1 MRVAQE
7 HSPTKEK
14 LLEAARQLMLAKG
27 YGATTVDEICELA
40 GVTKGSFFHY
50 FENKEDLGK
59 SVLDHFVT
67 VMFRT
72 IQEAPFHDRKDPF
85 QRIYGYLDF
94 LIALS
99 KNPDIPN
106 SCLLGNF
113 SQELSDTL
121 PEIRSR
127 CERHF
132 GQWTE
137 AFKKDL
143 DDAKAKYCP
152 KATIDTRS
160 LAEHLIAIMEGSIIL
175 AKAKQDKEM
184 IEKNLQHFRLYLKAL
199 FKK

>member
-1 MRVAQE
+1 MRTVQE
-7 HSPTKEK
+7 RSPTKEK
-14 LLEAARQLMLAKG
+14 LLESAQQLMLAKG

-50 FENKEDLGK
+50 FECKEDLGK
-59 SVLDHFVT
+59 AVLDHFVT
-67 VMFRT
+67 FMFRAV
-72 IQEAPFHDRKDPF
+72 QEAQFHKQKEPL
-85 QRIYGYLDF
+85 QRVYGYLDF

-121 PEIRSR
+121 PEIRSQ

-132 GQWTE
+132 GQWTK

-143 DDAKAKYCP
+143 DEAKAKYCP
-152 KATIDTRS
+152 KAAIDTHS

-175 AKAKQDKEM
+175 AKAQQDRGI
-184 IEKNLQHFRLYLKAL
+184 IEKNLQHFKQYLKTL

>member
-14 LLEAARQLMLAKG
+14 LLESAQQLMLAKG
-27 YGATTVDEICELA
+27 YGATTVDEICKLA

-50 FENKEDLGK
+50 FERKEDLGK
-59 SVLDHFVT
+59 AALDHFVAF
-67 VMFRT
+67 MFQT
-72 IQEAPFHDRKDPF
+72 IQGAPFHNRKEPL

-113 SQELSDTL
+113 SQELSDSL
-121 PEIRSR
+121 PEIRSQ

-132 GQWTE
+132 DQWSE
-137 AFKKDL
+137 AFKKEL
-143 DDAKAKYCP
+143 DEAKTRYCP
-152 KATIDTRS
+152 KAAIDTYG

-175 AKAKQDKEM
+175 AKAKQDKKI
-184 IEKNLQHFRLYLKAL
+184 IEKNLEHFKQYLKAL